1 MVTTVQGAASSSLHS
16 EGAAPTADWGGWEK
30 AGLAPQSGEGNGF
43 ATNHAEDAGLLAAH
57 GLGAWRITLE
67 WARLEPRP
75 TGRLLPEEVTRY
87 RNILLAIR
95 AAGLETWACLAHTS
109 LPGWFSEDE
118 RGFLDERAAR
128 RTWPAH
134 VDQVAEAFGDLVDGW
149 VTFHEPARYALDAW
163 LLGRLPP
170 GRTDGD
176 DTRTGLRAL
185 QHADAEAARL
195 LRVSGGAPVASSQ
208 WLPPVFAADATP
220 AARTAAAA
228 ASELL
233 WDTWREQD
241 DHDWIGVSCSHAIAV
256 TGDGSFVPWP
266 LTAEAGPMGWAPWP
280 EALGH
285 TLHRLA
291 DERAGRPLVLLTGAW
306 DTDEERRQE
315 TLRGLARQ
323 VTEATADGIDLRQV
337 HWWSA
342 VDGYEGRQGF
352 GVRSGLFD
360 RDRRPSGVDALAQE
374 GLVQVST

>member
-1 MVTTVQGAASSSLHS
+1 MVVHGAASSSLHS
-16 EGAAPTADWGGWEK
+16 EGAAPTADWAGWE
-30 AGLAPQSGEGNGF
+30 AEGRVPPSGDGNAF
-43 ATNHAEDAGLLAAH
+43 ATQHAEDARLLAAH

-67 WARLEPRP
+67 WARLEPRS
-75 TGRLLPEEVTRY
+75 TGKLDAEAVTHY
-87 RNILLAIR
+87 RNVLLSIR

-118 RGFLDERAAR
+118 RGFLDEHSAR

-134 VDQVAEAFGDLVDGW
+134 VDRVAEAFGDLVDGW
-149 VTFHEPARYALDAW
+149 VPFHEPARYALDAW
-163 LLGRLPP
+163 LLGRQPP

-185 QHADAEAARL
+185 QRADAEAARL
-195 LRVSGGAPVASSQ
+195 LRVAGGAPVASCQ
-208 WLPPVFAADATP
+208 WLPPVFAADGSP

-228 ASELL
+228 TTDLL
-233 WDTWREQD
+233 WDTWRELD
-241 DHDWIGVSCSHAIAV
+241 DHDWIGVSCSHALAV
-256 TGDGSFVPWP
+256 TRDGSFVPWP

-291 DERAGRPLVLLTGAW
+291 DERAGRPLLLLTGAW
-306 DTDEERRQE
+306 DVDEERRGE
-315 TLRGLARQ
+315 TLRGLARE
-323 VTEATADGIDLRQV
+323 VAGAVADGIDLRQV

-342 VDGYEGRQGF
+342 IDGYEGHHGF

-360 RDRRPSGVDALAQE
+360 RDRNPTGVDALVQE
-374 GLVQVST
+374 GLVQEST